1 MSLAI
6 VEDPTRTEASDRSAH
21 AFFGL
26 FLVSLVLISIPIK
39 NFAYVLPPVYVVLM
53 LLGFDTASGART
65 LLLAALATALSC
77 ISILVDS
84 LRGQETNLPGV
95 FLGLLTLSPL
105 FIMAAQRL
113 PKPIDDDAFDRI
125 RRLVAWYVI
134 FQAIIGLFQLAVSGN
149 PDAVTGTLGLL
160 DFRAGG
166 ITIVQLYFGFLMLG
180 MVLFLML
187 EPSTWL
193 VRIGV
198 AAGLLV
204 SAISQSGHQC
214 AFFLASLVGFA
225 VLQSRRVVTVVGAG
239 AVATLLVT
247 SVLLFDP
254 GTIDIAKSWYVRTVS
269 NPDSPKRLA
278 LESARQILSD
288 PKNLLLGTGLGQF
301 SSRAAL
307 ITSGEFLRIE
317 LPGVVVAQSDY
328 YQTLRPGLDEFETMG
343 EGSAI
348 SKPYFSML
356 TLPVELGVPVFLGIA
371 FMCLATLGRCV
382 RLMYSSKPRLAQA
395 GMLGATGLSMLFMCC
410 CVENYLE
417 FPQAVFVP
425 YLLFMAGLSWA
436 LHSSSP
442 CEVPSR

>member
-6 VEDPTRTEASDRSAH
+6 VQDSTRTEASERGGH
-21 AFFGL
+21 AFFSL
-26 FLVSLVLISIPIK
+26 FLVSLVLISIPVK
-39 NFAYVLPPVYVVLM
+39 NFAYALPPLYVLLM

-95 FLGLLTLSPL
+95 FMGLLTFSPL

-113 PKPIDDDAFDRI
+113 PEPIDDDTFDRI

-134 FQAIIGLFQLAVSGN
+134 LQAGIGLVQLAVSGN

-160 DFRAGG
+160 DFRSGG

-187 EPSTWL
+187 DPSTWL
-193 VRIGV
+193 VRIGI
-198 AAGLLV
+198 AAGLFV

-225 VLQSRRVVTVVGAG
+225 VLQSRRIVTVVAAG
-239 AVATLLVT
+239 AVATVLVA

-254 GTIDIAKSWYVRTVS
+254 GTIDIARSWYVRTVS

-278 LESARQILSD
+278 LESARRILSD

-317 LPGVVVAQSDY
+317 LPNAVVAQSDY
-328 YQTLRPGLDEFETMG
+328 YQSLRPGLDEFKRMG

-356 TLPVELGVPVFLGIA
+356 TLPVELGVPVFLGLA
-371 FMCLATLGRCV
+371 FACLAALGRCV
-382 RLMYSSKPRLAQA
+382 RLMYSPKRHLAQA
-395 GMLGATGLSMLFMCC
+395 GMLGAAGLGMMLLCC

-417 FPQAVFVP
+417 FPQAVFLP

-436 LHSSSP
+436 LHTSSP
-442 CEVPSR
+442 REAPSR